1 MRVRRE
7 NSEYSLTHTTNINTK
22 GVNRVRTSLKYYWDL
37 EKNLMQHFRALFDS
51 ATLLRSCLARD
62 KTINKG
68 RKKKNPPMPFGERE
82 RGTGRNSDYCC
93 DVFGS
98 TELNHFH
105 LLAYKEKEDI
115 RKVLSDS
122 YNPKKT

>member
-22 GVNRVRTSLKYYWDL
+22 GVNRVRTSLKYYGDL

-51 ATLLRSCLARD
+51 ATLLRSCLAKG

-68 RKKKNPPMPFGERE
+68 RKKKNPTNAFW
-82 RGTGRNSDYCC
+82 
-93 DVFGS
+93 
-98 TELNHFH
+98 
-105 LLAYKEKEDI
+105 
-115 RKVLSDS
+115 
-122 YNPKKT
+122 

>member
-1 MRVRRE
+1 MRFRRE

-37 EKNLMQHFRALFDS
+37 EKNLTQHFRALFDS

-68 RKKKNPPMPFGERE
+68 RKKKRIHQCLLVRERE
-82 RGTGRNSDYCC
+82 EQEEIQIIAVMFLGAQN
-93 DVFGS
+93 
-98 TELNHFH
+98 
-105 LLAYKEKEDI
+105 
-115 RKVLSDS
+115 
-122 YNPKKT
+122 